1 MLSPRKEP
9 SSFSL
14 TVVLAAPLTYFTSAT
29 SNIYSL
35 ICLNWNWTA
44 FILHLPTVRLCIVL
58 RNECSFLQG
67 VLKAVEK
74 RAHDV
79 KRMNEAGDELANKLD
94 KYNGMSSEA
103 RREQQTTNERYE
115 RIRLE
120 LQNREH
126 LIEAQVKASDQF
138 MTALQEFE
146 LDLTGVDAAILEEP
160 AGNDSDA
167 LKRQLA
173 ELQVCSKHYCT
184 RLSVKLI

>member
-1 MLSPRKEP
+1 MNAL
-9 SSFSL
+9 
-14 TVVLAAPLTYFTSAT
+14 
-29 SNIYSL
+29 
-35 ICLNWNWTA
+35 
-44 FILHLPTVRLCIVL
+44 
-58 RNECSFLQG
+58 FLQG

-146 LDLTGVDAAILEEP
+146 LDLTGVDATILEEP